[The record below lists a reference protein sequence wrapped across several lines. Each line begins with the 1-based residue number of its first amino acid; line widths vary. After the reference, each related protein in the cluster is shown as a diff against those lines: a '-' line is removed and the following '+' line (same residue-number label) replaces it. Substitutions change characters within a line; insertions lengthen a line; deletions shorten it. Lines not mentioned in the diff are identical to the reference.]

1 MVRKH
6 IDPAELELRR
16 DHDFL
21 RSENMVGEGA
31 PVSGAFNECEVIVKK
46 LESIEKKLGYE
57 GPPKPRSCEL

>member
-6 IDPAELELRR
+6 VDPAELELRR

-31 PVSGAFNECEVIVKK
+31 PVYGAFNECEIVVKK
-46 LESIEKKLGYE
+46 LESIDSSLGYE
-57 GPPKPRSCEL
+57 GPAKPRSCEL